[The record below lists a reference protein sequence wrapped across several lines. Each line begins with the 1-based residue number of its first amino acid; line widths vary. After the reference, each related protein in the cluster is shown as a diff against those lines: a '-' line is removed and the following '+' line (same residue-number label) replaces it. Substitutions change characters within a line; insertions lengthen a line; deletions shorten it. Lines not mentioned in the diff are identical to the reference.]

1 MVQDKVEGF
10 FNYINE
16 RHQIYLRRE
25 NGLHPP
31 WTEDKILKT
40 YSFCN
45 VFRELDT
52 VTEWIRKNWREP
64 YFDHPN

>member
-16 RHQIYLRRE
+16 RHQIYLRRK

-40 YSFCN
+40 YGFCN

-52 VTEWIRKNWREP
+52 VT
-64 YFDHPN
+64 